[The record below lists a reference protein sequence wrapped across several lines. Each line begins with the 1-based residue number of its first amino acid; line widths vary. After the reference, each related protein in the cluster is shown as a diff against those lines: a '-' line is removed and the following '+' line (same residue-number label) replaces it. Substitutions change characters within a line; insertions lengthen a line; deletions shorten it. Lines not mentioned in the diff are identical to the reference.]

1 MSTRPLPDYW
11 TTRLQDYKTTGL
23 HDYATARLLDHAT
36 MKHSIWQDG
45 IKIGLIGGGIGVLL
59 SLIGMV
65 EAFSQRHIISNVIS
79 MGHTLLLVIALL
91 VGYMA
96 AKRASQTQPLRV
108 LANGLI
114 SGLMVGGSLAL
125 LVMVGNLVRLRAIF
139 INASPVL
146 YKLLTFDYGIGS
158 GIFLLLCAGAF
169 SGLLSGLFYL
179 SPALARRVLLTSLSS
194 VVMAGVLQ
202 DLLRPTFAL
211 WGPLAIINEWLFA
224 ANGLTIEGAVS
235 LFILMALIIYFWAKR
250 GSAVKAGF
258 RGLPPT
264 KQRALRITGLLLLII
279 VLLILPQVLGLF
291 LSEVLTIVGL
301 YVLLGLG
308 LNIVVGYAGLLDLG
322 YVAFFAIGAYTIALL
337 TSPELGFFGLSFWSA
352 LPFAIIVG
360 VIFGVL
366 LGIPV
371 LKMRGD
377 YLAIATLGF
386 GEIIRILVLSDFLR
400 PWLGGAQG
408 VGKIPKAAI
417 GSMEF
422 AGPQQ
427 IYYLI
432 LAGCFL
438 VGFISW
444 RLRDSRLGRAWMAV
458 REDEDVA
465 QAMGINLV
473 AAKLLAFATGAA
485 FSALSGAI
493 FASKLGSVYPHSFN
507 VMISINILC
516 LIIVGGMGSIPGVL
530 VGAIALVGLPEL
542 LREFADYRL
551 LVYGAALVAMML
563 FRPAGLWPEAVHRRE
578 LQEEESVGTE
588 TESLLGPEPGKQEGV

>member
-1 MSTRPLPDYW
+1 
-11 TTRLQDYKTTGL
+11 
-23 HDYATARLLDHAT
+23 
-36 MKHSIWQDG
+36 MKRSIWQQG
-45 IKIGLIGGGIGVLL
+45 IKIGLIGGIVEVLL
-59 SLIGMV
+59 ALIGMV
-65 EAFSQRHIISNVIS
+65 EAFSQRDIISNVVS
-79 MGHTLLLVIALL
+79 MGHTLLLLAAMFI
-91 VGYMA
+91 GYLT
-96 AKRASQTQPLRV
+96 AKRTAQPEPLSV
-108 LANGLI
+108 LFNSFI
-114 SGLMVGGSLAL
+114 SGLMVGGLLAL
-125 LVMVGNLVRLRAIF
+125 LVIMGSLVRLRAVF
-139 INASPVL
+139 INASPLL
-146 YKLLTFDYGIGS
+146 YQLLTFKQGTQTGAI
-158 GIFLLLCAGAF
+158 LLLSAGGL
-169 SGLLSGLFYL
+169 SGALAGLFYL
-179 SPALARRVLLTSLSS
+179 SPILARQIMIKSLIS
-194 VVMAGVLQ
+194 VVLAGMLQ

-211 WGPLAIINEWLFA
+211 WGPLAVINEWLFA
-224 ANGLTIEGAVS
+224 ANGLTSYGAAG
-235 LFILMALIIYFWAKR
+235 LFILTAATSYFWSRRRRAIQ
-250 GSAVKAGF
+250 AGL
-258 RGLPPT
+258 RRLSPT
-264 KQRALRITGLLLLII
+264 SQRALKITGLILLAMI
-279 VLLILPQVLGLF
+279 LLALPQILGLF

-322 YVAFFAIGAYTIALL
+322 YVAFFAIGAYTTAVL
-337 TSPELGFFGLSFWSA
+337 TSPELGFFNLSFWAA
-352 LPFAIIVG
+352 LPFAIIMG
-360 VIFGVL
+360 VVSGVL

-400 PWLGGAQG
+400 PWFGGAQG
-408 VGKIPKAAI
+408 VGKIPKATI
-417 GSMEF
+417 GSMEL
-422 AGPQQ
+422 ATPQQ
-427 IYYLI
+427 LYYLI

-473 AAKLLAFATGAA
+473 ATKLLAFATGAA

-530 VGAIALVGLPEL
+530 VGSMALVGLPEL

-563 FRPAGLWPEAVHRRE
+563 LRPEGLWPEALRRRE
-578 LQEEESVGTE
+578 LPEGEVGK
-588 TESLLGPEPGKQEGV
+588 PQ

>member
-1 MSTRPLPDYW
+1 LK
-11 TTRLQDYKTTGL
+11 L
-23 HDYATARLLDHAT
+23 ATLIYLRHFN
-36 MKHSIWQDG
+36 MKQA
-45 IKIGLIGGGIGVLL
+45 IKIGLMGGVVEVLL

-65 EAFSQRHIISNVIS
+65 EAFSQRDIIGHVIS
-79 MGHTLLLVIALL
+79 MGHTLLLLVILL
-91 VGYMA
+91 MAYLA
-96 AKRASQTQPLRV
+96 AKRTPGNKPLRA
-108 LANGLI
+108 LSHSFLSGLI
-114 SGLMVGGSLAL
+114 IGGALAL
-125 LVMVGNLVRLRAIF
+125 LVLVGGLVNLRKVF
-139 INASPVL
+139 INASPLL
-146 YKLLTFDYGIGS
+146 YKLLTFDQGIKAS
-158 GIFLLLCAGAF
+158 IPLLLGGGVL
-169 SGLLSGLFYL
+169 SGLLGGLL
-179 SPALARRVLLTSLSS
+179 HLAPNFVRRVLIVSLGG
-194 VVMAGVLQ
+194 VIGAGVLQ

-211 WGPLAIINEWLFA
+211 WGPLAIINEWLFT
-224 ANGLTIEGAVS
+224 ANGLTFYGAIGLFVS
-235 LFILMALIIYFWAKR
+235 IVACFSFWARKGKVIRADLKR
-250 GSAVKAGF
+250 LS
-258 RGLPPT
+258 PT
-264 KQRALRITGLLLLII
+264 SQRALRITSFLFLFM
-279 VLLILPQVLGLF
+279 VLLALPQVLGLF

-308 LNIVVGYAGLLDLG
+308 LNIVVGFAGLLDLG
-322 YVAFFAIGAYTIALL
+322 YVAFFAIGAYTVAVL
-337 TSPELGFFGLSFWSA
+337 TSPELGFFNLSFWEA
-352 LPFAIIVG
+352 LPFAIFMG
-360 VIFGVL
+360 VLSGIL

-371 LKMRGD
+371 LRMRGD

-408 VGKIPKAAI
+408 IGKIPKAHI
-417 GSMEF
+417 GTMEL
-422 AGPQQ
+422 ASPQQ

-432 LAGCFL
+432 LAGCLL

-473 AAKLLAFATGAA
+473 STKLLAFATGAA

-507 VMISINILC
+507 VMISINIIC

-542 LREFADYRL
+542 LREFAEYRL

-563 FRPAGLWPEAVHRRE
+563 LRPQGLWPEALRRRE
-578 LQEEESVGTE
+578 LHGGGSAK
-588 TESLLGPEPGKQEGV
+588 TESPVGSEPGGPH